1 VQQIE
6 DLVAMAAA
14 GDAGAWSDLVDR
26 FAGLVWSVA
35 RSVGLSDAD
44 SSDVSQ
50 TTWMRFAEHLEDLRD
65 SSRVGPWLATTAR
78 REAIRVS
85 RLGARQVPVDPW
97 GWLDQAD
104 ILTEDPESAAVSK
117 ERAIAVQLAMTMI
130 PERCRLLLTDLAS
143 DPPVPYSEISVR
155 LGMPVGSIG
164 SARSRCLSRLATI
177 IEDWEDDVAADSTV
191 SERTSW

>member
-1 VQQIE
+1 
-6 DLVAMAAA
+6 MAAA

-130 PERCRLLLTDLAS
+130 PERCRLLLTALAS